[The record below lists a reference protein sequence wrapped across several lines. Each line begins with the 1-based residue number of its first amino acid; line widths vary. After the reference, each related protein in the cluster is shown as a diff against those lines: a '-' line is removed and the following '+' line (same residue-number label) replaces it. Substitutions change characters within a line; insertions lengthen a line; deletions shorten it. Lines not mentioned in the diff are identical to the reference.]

1 MSSEWDDIRL
11 ENVANFFFLYSLSF
25 YGDIWMGGVKIW
37 HKQYESTNPSCLVL
51 TVQTAGSGVTVE

>member
-1 MSSEWDDIRL
+1 MLPI
-11 ENVANFFFLYSLSF
+11 FFFLYSLSF